1 MNIVG
6 INGSLRA
13 ASWNRMLLAHALK
26 TLEGKGVEA
35 LEFDL
40 NPLPLFN
47 ADVQANGMPESAVAL
62 RSAVETADGVILT
75 TPEYNG
81 TFSAAIKNA
90 VEWLTQPTNL
100 IDGKAFAIMASS
112 PGRLGA
118 AKSHMPLSYAVESEG
133 GLVLHRPKIL
143 LPLVNEVFSEDGQ
156 LLDESTGQLI
166 DQTMDALIALVN
178 R

>member
-6 INGSLRA
+6 INGSLRSG
-13 ASWNRMLLAHALK
+13 SWNRMLLRHALK

-35 LEFDL
+35 QEFDL
-40 NPLPLFN
+40 NPLPLYN
-47 ADVQANGMPESAVAL
+47 ADIRAKGMPVSAVAL
-62 RSAVETADGVILT
+62 RSAVEAADGVILT

-90 VEWLTQPTNL
+90 VEWFTQPSNF
-100 IDGKAFAIMASS
+100 IEGKAFAIMASS

-118 AKSHMPLSYAVESEG
+118 AKTHMPLSYAIESEG

-166 DQTMDALIALVN
+166 EQTMDALVALAS

>member
-13 ASWNRMLLAHALK
+13 ASWNRMLLRHALK
-26 TLEGKGVEA
+26 SLENKSVEA
-35 LEFDL
+35 WEFDL
-40 NPLPLFN
+40 NPLPLYN
-47 ADVQANGMPESAVAL
+47 ADIRSKGMPESAVAL
-62 RSAVETADGVILT
+62 RSAVEAADAVILT

-90 VEWLTQPTNL
+90 VEWMTQPTNL
-100 IDGKAFAIMASS
+100 IEGKVFAIMAAS

-118 AKSHMPLSYAVESEG
+118 SRTHMPLSYAIETEG

-143 LPLVNEVFSEDGQ
+143 LPLVDQVFSEDGR
-156 LLDESTGQLI
+156 LLDETTGELI
-166 DQTMDALIALVN
+166 DHTMDALVDLAG